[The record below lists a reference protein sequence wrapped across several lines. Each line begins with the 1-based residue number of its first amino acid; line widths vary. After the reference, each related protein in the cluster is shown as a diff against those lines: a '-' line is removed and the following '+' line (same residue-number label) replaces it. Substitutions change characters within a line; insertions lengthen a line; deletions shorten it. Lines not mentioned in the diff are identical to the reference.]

1 MKLLRLFCISLLG
14 FLPIAAK
21 ADLVPPK
28 LTIRISSN
36 EVDSTHLTVVKGKI
50 AQLTVTLTNADY
62 SQRRVLLP
70 GDQNQGQRV
79 IWFSVF
85 RVNENFYSN
94 VFTEDRE
101 LSMDTAAYKGYVTL
115 KSLDPRESV
124 SLPIF
129 FNDSINQGKRN
140 EVHYLGNLPPGN
152 YQLLAWYDP
161 WKEPL
166 ANEIYN
172 RLDDFDRHQP
182 TSDPSKMDLYL
193 GGINSNYMSLTITDT
208 DLEIPAS
215 KYPLLPHGAMA
226 DLVPPKLTMR
236 ITSNEVDSTHLT
248 VVKGKIA
255 QLTVTFTN
263 ADYSQRSVLLP
274 GFQNHGQRAIWF
286 SVFSEQ
292 ENYYRNVFTEE
303 RVLSMDTLVYK
314 GYVSLKNLEPGESV
328 SIPIFFNDS
337 LNQRKH
343 NEAHSLG
350 SLPTGTYQLLAWYD
364 PWKEPLSEYIYNR
377 TDDSHGNQPTTDS
390 MKMDLYY
397 AGINSN
403 FMSLTISE
411 TDIEI
416 HTAKPICPGHCAI
429 CSAIDRGN
437 WNALKRAVRRK
448 GGYES
453 PHRNI
458 AWIYYGPD
466 AILASLPTYYSREL
480 IVNEKG
486 TYHYLSLTWQLG
498 KIFSMRSRMC
508 SILQWV
514 FHTRRCPFR
523 SSEVDWS
530 KLRWVKEF

>member
-1 MKLLRLFCISLLG
+1 M
-14 FLPIAAK
+14 PIVAK

-28 LTIRISSN
+28 LIMRISSN

-50 AQLTVTLTNADY
+50 AQLTVTLTNEDY

-85 RVNENFYSN
+85 RVNENFYSK
-94 VFTEDRE
+94 VFTEERE
-101 LSMDTAAYKGYVTL
+101 LSMDTAVYKGYVVL
-115 KSLDPRESV
+115 KNLEHGESV

-129 FNDSINQGKRN
+129 FNDSINQGKHN
-140 EVHYLGNLPPGN
+140 AVHSLGNLPPGN

-166 ANEIYN
+166 AKEIYN
-172 RLDDFDRHQP
+172 PLDDFERHQS

-193 GGINSNYMSLTITDT
+193 GGINSNYMSLTIADK
-208 DLEIPAS
+208 DVEIPAY
-215 KYPLLPHGAMA
+215 KYPLLPHGAKA
-226 DLVPPKLTMR
+226 DLVPPKLIMR
-236 ITSNEVDSTHLT
+236 ISSNEVDSTHLN

-263 ADYSQRSVLLP
+263 VDYSQRSVLLP
-274 GFQNHGQRAIWF
+274 GFQNHGQRVIWF

-303 RVLSMDTLVYK
+303 RVLSMDTAVYK
-314 GYVSLKNLEPGESV
+314 GYVTLKNLEPGESV

-337 LNQRKH
+337 LNQPKH

-350 SLPTGTYQLLAWYD
+350 NLPPGNYRLLAWYD
-364 PWKEPLSEYIYNR
+364 PWKEQLSEYIYNR
-377 TDDSHGNQPTTDS
+377 TNDLEGNQPTTDS
-390 MKMDLYY
+390 TKMDLFYT
-397 AGINSN
+397 GINSDY
-403 FMSLTISE
+403 MSLTIRD
-411 TDIEI
+411 TDVGIQS
-416 HTAKPICPGHCAI
+416 AKPECSAHCAI

-458 AWIYYGPD
+458 AWVYFGPD
-466 AILASLPTYYSREL
+466 AIQSSLPTYYSRAL

-486 TYHYLSLTWQLG
+486 AYHHISLSWQLG
-498 KIFSMRSRMC
+498 KIFRVRSRMC
-508 SILQWV
+508 SILHWV
-514 FHTRRCPFR
+514 FHIRRCPFR
-523 SSEVDWS
+523 SSEVNWS
-530 KLRWVKEF
+530 KLRWVREF

>member
-1 MKLLRLFCISLLG
+1 MRLLRFFFLSLLG

-28 LTIRISSN
+28 LTMRISSN
-36 EVDSTHLTVVKGKI
+36 EMNSTHLTLVKGKI
-50 AQLTVTLTNADY
+50 AQLTVTFTNTDY
-62 SQRRVLLP
+62 TQRRVLLP
-70 GDQNQGQRV
+70 GDQNHGQRL

-85 RVNENFYSN
+85 RVDEKFYTN
-94 VFTEDRE
+94 VFTEERA
-101 LSMDTAAYKGYVTL
+101 LSMDTAVYKGYVTL
-115 KSLDPRESV
+115 KNLEPGESV

-140 EVHYLGNLPPGN
+140 EVHSLGNLPPGN

-166 ANEIYN
+166 ADEIYN

-193 GGINSNYMSLTITDT
+193 GGINSNYISLTVTDK
-208 DLEIPAS
+208 DVEIPS
-215 KYPLLPHGAMA
+215 IKYPMLPQDASA
-226 DLVPPKLTMR
+226 NLIPPKLTMR
-236 ITSNEVDSTHLT
+236 ISSNEMDSTHLT
-248 VVKGKIA
+248 FVQGKIA

-263 ADYSQRSVLLP
+263 ADYAQRSVLLP
-274 GFQNHGQRAIWF
+274 GFQNLGQRVIWF

-314 GYVSLKNLEPGESV
+314 GSVTLKNLQTGESV

-350 SLPTGTYQLLAWYD
+350 NLPPGNYQLFASYD
-364 PWKEPLSEYIYNR
+364 PWKEQLSEYIYNR
-377 TDDSHGNQPTTDS
+377 TNDVEGNKPTADST
-390 MKMDLYY
+390 KMDLNY

-403 FMSLTISE
+403 YVRLTIRDTNVAIQS
-411 TDIEI
+411 
-416 HTAKPICPGHCAI
+416 AKPICSGHCAI
-429 CSAIDRGN
+429 CSSIDRGN

-458 AWIYYGPD
+458 AWVYYGPD
-466 AILASLPTYYSREL
+466 AILSSLPTYYSREL

-486 TYHYLSLTWQLG
+486 SYHYLSLTWQLG
-498 KIFSMRSRMC
+498 KIFRVRERLC
-508 SILQWV
+508 SILHWV
-514 FHTRRCPFR
+514 FHIRRCPFR
-523 SSEVDWS
+523 SSKVDWS
-530 KLRWVKEF
+530 KLRWAKEF